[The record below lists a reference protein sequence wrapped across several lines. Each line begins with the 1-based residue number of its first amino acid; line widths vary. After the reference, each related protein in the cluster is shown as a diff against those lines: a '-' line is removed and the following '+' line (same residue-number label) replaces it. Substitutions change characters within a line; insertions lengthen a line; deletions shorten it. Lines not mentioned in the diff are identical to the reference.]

1 MTAADPAGKKRKF
14 LARQPILGAA
24 GDVFA
29 YELLFRSGLE
39 NACRIPDLDVA
50 SRSIFDTAFLA
61 GLQKI
66 TNGRQAF
73 LNCSR
78 DSLLQS
84 VVTLLPKDQIVA
96 EILEN
101 AEPDDELVAACWRL
115 KEAGYVLALDDF
127 VDKPAWE
134 PLIDLASFIK
144 VDFRLTPPEEQQALV
159 SRYKSRGIQ
168 MLAEKVETQEE
179 FGEARRMGYSLFQ
192 GYYFSRPEMMSH
204 QDLPSSKLAY
214 LELLQ
219 ASLEPEFD
227 IEKLASKIKREAS
240 LTYRLLR
247 YLNSALFGMR
257 TEIRSVQHALALLGE
272 RELRKWVSVVCVA
285 VLGEGK
291 PDELMTLP
299 LIRGRFCEL
308 VAPLKKMASEAN
320 DLFLLGLLS
329 VMDAVLDQPLEMV
342 LSELPVRSEIRNA
355 LLSKSGVYSE
365 VLDLTISQER
375 GDWDKLSSVASHLKM
390 EEERI
395 PDLYVSA
402 VEWATALRQNMRVAP
417 AS

>member
-1 MTAADPAGKKRKF
+1 MSAADSASKKKKF
-14 LARQPILGAA
+14 LARQPILGVA
-24 GDVFA
+24 GDVFG

-39 NACRIPDLDVA
+39 NACRAPDLDVA

-61 GLQKI
+61 GFQKL

-78 DSLLQS
+78 DSLLQNVIS
-84 VVTLLPKDQIVA
+84 LLPNDQVVV

-101 AEPDDELVAACWRL
+101 AEPDDALVTACQQL
-115 KEAGYVLALDDF
+115 KELGYVFALDDF

-134 PLIDLASFIK
+134 PLVAMADFIK
-144 VDFRLTPPEEQQALV
+144 VDFRLTPPEEQKALV
-159 SRYKSRGIQ
+159 TRYCSRGIR
-168 MLAEKVETQEE
+168 MLAEKVETHEE
-179 FGEARRMGYSLFQ
+179 FADAKRMGYSLFQ
-192 GYYFSRPEMMSH
+192 GYYFSRPEMMQH
-204 QDLPSSKLAY
+204 HDLPSSKLAY

-227 IEKLASKIKREAS
+227 IDKLASKIKREAS

-247 YLNSALFGMR
+247 YLNSALFGLR
-257 TEIRSVQHALALLGE
+257 SEVRSVQHALTLLGE
-272 RELRKWVSVVCVA
+272 RELRKWISVVCVA

-308 VAPLKKMASEAN
+308 LAPFKKMASEAN

-329 VMDAVLDQPLEMV
+329 VMDAILDQPLETV
-342 LSELPVRSEIRNA
+342 LAELPVRHEIRDA
-355 LLSKSGVYSE
+355 LLARGGVYRE

-375 GDWDKLSSVASHLKM
+375 GDWDKLTTLASSLKM

-402 VEWATALRQNMRVAP
+402 VEWATALRQNMRLAP
-417 AS
+417 AG